1 MNELKFYFS
10 YIFLLSIAMDSNKT
24 SWIIVNDDDDDY
36 HGCCK
41 HTNISNSFIIFSIFF
56 SSIVIEKTLSSST
69 SSSVGWLVGWLVLVV
84 YHKISIYCQTTTIER
99 GKWEFIVCKKKLL
112 GKTNS
117 ILEKKEKIQE
127 IQNHLHQFLFYKPP
141 LCLFIY
147 FINIKPFSLY
157 SFTLVFLL
165 L

>member
-99 GKWEFIVCKKKLL
+99 GKWEFIVGKKTNFWEKRILFLKKKR
-112 GKTNS
+112 KYRKS
-117 ILEKKEKIQE
+117 KIT
-127 IQNHLHQFLFYKPP
+127 
-141 LCLFIY
+141 
-147 FINIKPFSLY
+147 FINFIL
-157 SFTLVFLL
+157 
-165 L
+165 